1 MMYGNDLGLEG
12 PTRVA
17 SNVFRRSRR
26 WTSPSRPIAWRE
38 AGSSASASARLL
50 GRFHSYLKSAKVW
63 LLGRVD

>member
-50 GRFHSYLKSAKVW
+50 GRFHSYL
-63 LLGRVD
+63 